1 MKQPSEMS
9 EREYFACVGQRPGV
23 FVGRTSFHALT
34 AFLIGY
40 DQHAIRSGGSGLS
53 GWSEWLVD
61 RRGRDCKHAWPGQV
75 LHMALPNGW
84 DSVAELSDVDEQQA
98 IAVLFQ
104 LLDEFAA
111 ERELSDKAGMGQ
123 PTETQPRR

>member
-9 EREYFACVGQRPGV
+9 EREYFAGVGQRPGV

-40 DQHAIRSGGSGLS
+40 DQHAIRHGGSGLS
-53 GWSEWLVD
+53 GWREWLVA
-61 RRGRDCKHAWPGQV
+61 RRGRDCNHAWPGRV
-75 LHMALPNGW
+75 LHMALPDGW
-84 DSVAELSDVDEQQA
+84 DSVAELSDADEHQA

-104 LLDEFAA
+104 LLDEVAA
-111 ERELSDKAGMGQ
+111 ERELSEKACMGQ
-123 PTETQPRR
+123 PTETRP